1 MNSNLTIVFVT
12 YHSEK
17 KLKKYLNQFKGLFKV
32 IVVENSGN
40 KELIKYEKKFSN
52 IRIIINKKNTGFGSG
67 ANLGLSKVK
76 TKYALHIDLDTS
88 LSNKSIKEL
97 IFNAKKIQNF
107 AIMGPKIKNFNY
119 NKKHFLK
126 KNVFKNTDEM
136 NFIDGCCLLFN
147 MHQMKK
153 IGFFDNNFFLYFE
166 ETDLIKRCIDNSK
179 KVLMINNIKIYHQGR
194 SSSSSKLDSIIEENR
209 NWHYMWSKFYFF
221 KKHYGYLFASLIISK
236 HLSSSLIKFL
246 FFLFKDDLIKKRKY
260 RARLSGCLNG
270 LFLKK
275 AWFRP
280 KI

>member
-126 KNVFKNTDEM
+126 KMSLK
-136 NFIDGCCLLFN
+136 I
-147 MHQMKK
+147 QMK
-153 IGFFDNNFFLYFE
+153 
-166 ETDLIKRCIDNSK
+166 
-179 KVLMINNIKIYHQGR
+179 
-194 SSSSSKLDSIIEENR
+194 
-209 NWHYMWSKFYFF
+209 
-221 KKHYGYLFASLIISK
+221 
-236 HLSSSLIKFL
+236 
-246 FFLFKDDLIKKRKY
+246 
-260 RARLSGCLNG
+260 
-270 LFLKK
+270 
-275 AWFRP
+275 
-280 KI
+280 

>member
-107 AIMGPKIKNFNY
+107 AIMGPKI
-119 NKKHFLK
+119 
-126 KNVFKNTDEM
+126 
-136 NFIDGCCLLFN
+136 
-147 MHQMKK
+147 
-153 IGFFDNNFFLYFE
+153 
-166 ETDLIKRCIDNSK
+166 
-179 KVLMINNIKIYHQGR
+179 
-194 SSSSSKLDSIIEENR
+194 
-209 NWHYMWSKFYFF
+209 
-221 KKHYGYLFASLIISK
+221 
-236 HLSSSLIKFL
+236 
-246 FFLFKDDLIKKRKY
+246 
-260 RARLSGCLNG
+260 
-270 LFLKK
+270 
-275 AWFRP
+275 
-280 KI
+280 